1 MLVVP
6 LLLPAVSEDE
16 GWQSV
21 SVSSSTQTSE
31 GHTSQHNT
39 TQPQILIRSD
49 LNQLFLWSNLPI
61 ERIRLKQII
70 MVSAFFLCQIHYTY
84 IG

>member
-21 SVSSSTQTSE
+21 SVSSSTQTSG
-31 GHTSQHNT
+31 GHTSTGENSTPHK
-39 TQPQILIRSD
+39 TQPQASGSD
-49 LNQLFLWSNLPI
+49 I
-61 ERIRLKQII
+61 
-70 MVSAFFLCQIHYTY
+70 
-84 IG
+84 